1 VLFLSFFYFSIRLEA
16 VQFKLRFRRKGYATD
31 MEEDNTPRSLPER
44 PPEADPSRSPVKV
57 KKRQTSYGRK
67 ALAVVIVLL
76 LIAALVAGLMLS
88 GRLPTVNNHAVTPR
102 PTVSSD
108 GNKVQTQTEA
118 DIANIVAKVSPSVV
132 SVTTQSQTPTY
143 FGVAQ
148 QEGAGTGI
156 VVSRDGYIMTNKH
169 VVNGADTVG
178 VVLSDGTSYDKVKVV
193 GTDPLNDVA
202 FIKIPNVN
210 NLTPVELGDSS
221 SVRVGQQVVAIGNSL
236 GQYQN
241 TVTSGIISGKGR
253 PVAAQDGST
262 VESLTDLLQTD
273 AAINPGN
280 SGGPL
285 LNMAGQVIGMN
296 TAVAADAQGI
306 GFAIPINSVKG
317 LLKGVLNSGEVRR
330 AYLGINYIPITPD
343 TAKRFD
349 LSVKDG
355 AYVYNGDSSAV
366 ISGSPADKAGIKEK
380 DVITKVNGVE
390 IGSNGGLSTLLG
402 EYAPG
407 DTVALS
413 VLRGGN
419 EMTINVTLDAYK
431 S

>member
-1 VLFLSFFYFSIRLEA
+1 
-16 VQFKLRFRRKGYATD
+16 
-31 MEEDNTPRSLPER
+31 MEEDNTPHSLPER
-44 PPEADPSRSPVKV
+44 PPEADSSRPPAKV
-57 KKRQTSYGRK
+57 KKKQASRRRK
-67 ALAVVIVLL
+67 GLVGIISIL
-76 LIAALVAGLMLS
+76 LILALLGSLKLS
-88 GRLPTVNNHAVTPR
+88 ERFSAMNHPVTPR
-102 PTVSSD
+102 PTVSND

-132 SVTTQSQTPTY
+132 SVTTQSQAQTY

-178 VVLSDGTSYDKVKVV
+178 VVLSDGTSYDNVKVV

-221 SVRVGQQVVAIGNSL
+221 SIRVGQQVVAIGNSL

-317 LLKGVLNSGEVRR
+317 ILKGVLNTGEVRR

-343 TAKRFD
+343 VAKRYN

-355 AYVYNGDSSAV
+355 AYVYNSNSPAV
-366 ISGSPADKAGIKEK
+366 VSGSPADKAGIKDK
-380 DVITKVNGVE
+380 DIVTKVNGVE
-390 IGSNGGLSTLLG
+390 IGSNGGLSTLVG

-407 DTVALS
+407 DTVALT

-419 EMTINVTLDAYK
+419 EMTVNVTLDAYK
-431 S
+431 Q